1 MPPTENRPLVIT
13 AYFSI
18 LIIFSLGT
26 LVYAD
31 DSEDVQALQTSESE
45 SDAFTVM
52 DIEAMSVY
60 RDERRETL
68 VEALTRSNLSAE
80 HQELVAN
87 AMAKVYV
94 GVPVSSYTHTTRT
107 HSSKEDSLE
116 STNTYHVRLAGHI
129 EREDHEYKSS
139 LDNAVPFLYFPPVPF
154 VSESAKLLDE
164 SDSNATFEFELA
176 LMMENEGEDGMM
188 SDLADKMKWVFEIRV
203 NTVNQAPE
211 RLTVKLANTVRQR
224 FLFKLSKFQMDFD
237 YSFIESCGC
246 FAVNRMNTQIKG
258 SAIIVGR
265 LDESVVLTNT
275 DISCEQPVQFLLPY
289 TQESSFLSF

>member
-1 MPPTENRPLVIT
+1 MLMNKNRRSVKTAFLLILSVIGFAAITHSDVVDDPT
-13 AYFSI
+13 
-18 LIIFSLGT
+18 T
-26 LVYAD
+26 LPIDV
-31 DSEDVQALQTSESE
+31 SEGET
-45 SDAFTVM
+45 FTVM
-52 DIEAMSVY
+52 DGDAMRAY

-68 VEALTRSNLSAE
+68 VEALTSSNLSAE
-80 HQELVAN
+80 HQELIAN
-87 AMAKVYV
+87 AMAKLYV

-107 HSSKEDSLE
+107 HSSKEESIE
-116 STNTYHVRLAGHI
+116 STNTYHVRLAGHV
-129 EREDHEYKSS
+129 ERENHEYKSS

-154 VSESAKLLDE
+154 VSESGKLVDE

-203 NTVNQAPE
+203 NTVDQAPE

-224 FLFKLSKFQMDFD
+224 FLFKLSK
-237 YSFIESCGC
+237 C
-246 FAVNRMNTQIKG
+246 

-275 DISCEQPVQFLLPY
+275 DINCEQPVQFLLPD